1 MVKPT
6 SICVVLSIAISRGW
20 YLRQLDVNNAFLQGN
35 LFETVYMSQPQGFID
50 KDHSTHVCKLRKAI
64 YGLERAPRAW
74 YQRLCHFIL
83 LLASGFTISHVNSS
97 LFVYNVVGHIIY
109 LLVDVDDII
118 LTSNTTA
125 IVNQFVTTLAHHFSL
140 KDLGLLTYF
149 LGVKVVSNKNG
160 VTFSTA
166 IY

>member
-1 MVKPT
+1 
-6 SICVVLSIAISRGW
+6 
-20 YLRQLDVNNAFLQGN
+20 
-35 LFETVYMSQPQGFID
+35 
-50 KDHSTHVCKLRKAI
+50 
-64 YGLERAPRAW
+64 
-74 YQRLCHFIL
+74 
-83 LLASGFTISHVNSS
+83 
-97 LFVYNVVGHIIY
+97 
-109 LLVDVDDII
+109 VDVDDII
-118 LTSNTTA
+118 LTGNTKA